1 MACWMN
7 LPFYVKA
14 YTEVV
19 LTENSCFCFLVWLN
33 TILLALLDSN
43 GVICFEV
50 YILWLILSSDY
61 DIFVNK

>member
-19 LTENSCFCFLVWLN
+19 LTENSCFCFLERL
-33 TILLALLDSN
+33 LLALLDSN
-43 GVICFEV
+43 GVICFEAI
-50 YILWLILSSDY
+50 YIMADSIIWLWY
-61 DIFVNK
+61 FVNK